1 MDFALD
7 WRWILLLKNGDGLI
21 YEHSNNDKIENID
34 KRICESEQ
42 MQVFA
47 SWIMMWW
54 PWHRRCLEDGPIR
67 GQAGATLTNERAE
80 TGCHDMSP
88 TSQVTSL
95 GELKRPWHERDS
107 AALQAAV
114 TACRTFITPLSP
126 CCSDPRWQG
135 GEAASCSNINTR
147 DTTGFKI
154 QQW

>member
-1 MDFALD
+1 MDFA
-7 WRWILLLKNGDGLI
+7 LKNGDGLI
-21 YEHSNNDKIENID
+21 YEPSNNDKIENID

-95 GELKRPWHERDS
+95 GELKRPWHERERERDS
-107 AALQAAV
+107 AGCSPGMQHIHYSAVSMLQWPKV
-114 TACRTFITPLSP
+114 TR
-126 CCSDPRWQG
+126 RG
-135 GEAASCSNINTR
+135 GGIM
-147 DTTGFKI
+147 
-154 QQW
+154 QQYQHQRHNWF